1 MKQFKITLVK
11 DGKKTTRFLKDSC
24 IKSAVKR
31 VLSLEGAQ
39 LKNINK
45 IETKTLKY

>member
-1 MKQFKITLVK
+1 MKHFKITLIK
-11 DGKKTTRFLKDSC
+11 DGKKTTRYTKDSC
-24 IKSAVKR
+24 IKSAVKK

-45 IETKTLKY
+45 IESKTLKF